1 MQIRIEALVVFNLY
15 FLFCLTALLAT
26 TLPWIHFLPFSC
38 KYKKTLRNSQGT
50 RTQILIKIEP
60 ETIFISST
68 CSYAAA

>member
-1 MQIRIEALVVFNLY
+1 MQVRIEALVVFNLY
-15 FLFCLTALLAT
+15 FLFCLAALLAT
-26 TLPWIHFLPFSC
+26 TLPWIHFSPFSC
-38 KYKKTLRNSQGT
+38 KYKKTLHNSQGT